1 VRALNKIIVKP
12 NEPFD
17 SFIRR
22 FRGAVERAGILK
34 DMKRKEFYE
43 KPSERRRRIEAE
55 RRRKRLRRLR
65 EEF

>member
-1 VRALNKIIVKP
+1 MNKIIVKP

-22 FRGAVERAGILK
+22 FRGVVERAGILK
-34 DMKRKEFYE
+34 DVKRKEFYE
-43 KPSERRRRIEAE
+43 KPSEKRRRIEAE
-55 RRRKRLRRLR
+55 RRRKRFRRWR

>member
-1 VRALNKIIVKP
+1 MNKIIVKP

-22 FRGAVERAGILK
+22 FRGVVERAGILK
-34 DMKRKEFYE
+34 DTKRKEFYE
-43 KPSERRRRIEAE
+43 KPSEKRRRIEAE
-55 RRRKRLRRLR
+55 RRRKRFRRWR